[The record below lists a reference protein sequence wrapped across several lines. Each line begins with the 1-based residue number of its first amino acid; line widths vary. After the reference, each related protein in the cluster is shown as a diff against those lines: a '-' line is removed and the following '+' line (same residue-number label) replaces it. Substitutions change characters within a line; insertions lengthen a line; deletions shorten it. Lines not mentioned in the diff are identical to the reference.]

1 MSKLED
7 ILKKSDN
14 DLNDIV
20 ESLLKQIR
28 IVEPKLFNSIV
39 EIFDYMD
46 IKGGKISTTKKAID
60 ALMMVEK
67 LFNKTFKK
75 YGYYDSVK
83 SFGLGF
89 DLVTENNIAQ
99 YEALKI
105 GRISSSQISP
115 IKKEAVSQVIDS
127 LTGNGMYENFVKPI
141 RKALYKNIVF
151 GASVSETIEDLQ
163 QYIGGKDSQMQ
174 KYVGQVATD
183 SIQQY
188 DGMVNQTYKNEFE
201 LGAIRYV
208 GSIIETSR
216 GQCVKWVKMGTLTD
230 EQIKEELKWVKKASF
245 YETHK
250 VSGMIPDTT
259 IKNFLINRGG
269 FNCRHRAFGVKIK
282 KT

>member
-46 IKGGKISTTKKAID
+46 IKGGKISNTKKAIE

-141 RKALYKNIVF
+141 RSKCI
-151 GASVSETIEDLQ
+151 
-163 QYIGGKDSQMQ
+163 
-174 KYVGQVATD
+174 
-183 SIQQY
+183 
-188 DGMVNQTYKNEFE
+188 
-201 LGAIRYV
+201 
-208 GSIIETSR
+208 
-216 GQCVKWVKMGTLTD
+216 
-230 EQIKEELKWVKKASF
+230 
-245 YETHK
+245 
-250 VSGMIPDTT
+250 
-259 IKNFLINRGG
+259 
-269 FNCRHRAFGVKIK
+269 
-282 KT
+282 

>member
-46 IKGGKISTTKKAID
+46 IKGGKISTTKKAIE

-230 EQIKEELKWVKKASF
+230 EQIKEELKWVKKARF

-250 VSGMIPDTT
+250 VSGMISDTT

>member
-39 EIFDYMD
+39 KIFDYMD
-46 IKGGKISTTKKAID
+46 IKGGKISNTKKAIE

-83 SFGLGF
+83 RFGLGF

-230 EQIKEELKWVKKASF
+230 EQIKDELKWVKKARF

-250 VSGMIPDTT
+250 VGGMIPDTT

-269 FNCRHRAFGVKIK
+269 FNCRHRAFGVKVK

>member
-46 IKGGKISTTKKAID
+46 IKGGKISNTKKAIE

-83 SFGLGF
+83 RFGLGF

-183 SIQQY
+183 
-188 DGMVNQTYKNEFE
+188 
-201 LGAIRYV
+201 
-208 GSIIETSR
+208 
-216 GQCVKWVKMGTLTD
+216 
-230 EQIKEELKWVKKASF
+230 EQIKEELKWVKKARF